1 MKVLEIVAVGML
13 RAYQWFIR
21 PILPMSCRYW
31 PSCSND
37 AIEAVQ
43 RHGVLR
49 GGALSIWRVLRCNP
63 WGGSGLDPVPERF
76 SPHARIRHPD
86 SSRIR
91 HPDGG
96 DCAAPS
102 HDHI

>member
-1 MKVLEIVAVGML
+1 MKVLEIVAVGII
-13 RAYQWFIR
+13 RGYQWFIR

-31 PSCSND
+31 PSCSHY

-49 GGALSIWRVLRCNP
+49 GSVLAVWRVLRCNP
-63 WGGSGLDPVPERF
+63 WGGFGLDPVPERF
-76 SPHARIRHPD
+76 SLKL
-86 SSRIR
+86 RIR

-96 DCAAPS
+96 NCTAPR